1 MKGWRAKR
9 EDLRPLI
16 DSVHPETGRLL
27 KSGILSMLLH
37 IALGVFLI
45 VNVQSLFLRK
55 MPSVYRVTIRP
66 YAPRG
71 AIQSVNPGGG
81 PEGTS
86 TTLLTR
92 ESKTEESLEGSALV
106 EKAKPDLK
114 VEKPEKGGTSQPAKK
129 QKSFEQPKKEE
140 MGRGIN
146 LSKKGEKEKN
156 EKESTRSLQ
165 EAIADIHKKV
175 ALDEIQKRVSRRG
188 KMEKPSADGDAVGRQ
203 TAEGQPPSKSSQ
215 RQTAPSSGV
224 RSGSETGSGVGP
236 GIGPGTGGYPIGGV
250 PWGSPQGSSGWN
262 SRLDEYYS
270 MIWAK
275 IKEEW
280 ALPENL
286 PKGKTN
292 LETIIV
298 VLIDRDGKIQKS
310 WFEKRS
316 GNTLYDQMA
325 MRAIKKA
332 EPLPSIPKEFSDKTL
347 EIGIRFYPD

>member
-1 MKGWRAKR
+1 MKGWRAKS

-16 DSVHPETGRLL
+16 DTVQSETGRLL
-27 KSGILSMLLH
+27 KFGILSLLLH

-45 VNVQSLFLRK
+45 VNLQSQFLKK

-71 AIQSVNPGGG
+71 AMQSVNPGGG
-81 PEGTS
+81 PEGI
-86 TTLLTR
+86 TTALFTQ
-92 ESKTEESLEGSALV
+92 ESKTDESLKGSAMV

-114 VEKPEKGGTSQPAKK
+114 MEKPERVESSQPAKK
-129 QKSFEQPKKEE
+129 QKSFEQPTREG
-140 MGRGIN
+140 MGRGIDF
-146 LSKKGEKEKN
+146 SKKGEKQKN
-156 EKESTRSLQ
+156 EKESTKSLQ
-165 EAIADIHKKV
+165 EAIEDVHKKV
-175 ALDEIQKRVSRRG
+175 ALDEIQKRVARRG
-188 KMEKPSADGDAVGRQ
+188 KIEKQSADGESMGRQ
-203 TAEGQPPSKSSQ
+203 SAEGQPPSKSLQ
-215 RQTAPSSGV
+215 RQTGPSSGM
-224 RSGSETGSGVGP
+224 RSGSEAGTGTGP
-236 GIGPGTGGYPIGGV
+236 GIGSGTGGYPIGGV
-250 PWGSPQGSSGWN
+250 PWGSPQGSSAWN

-280 ALPENL
+280 TLPENL

-292 LETIIV
+292 LETTIV
-298 VLIDRDGKIQKS
+298 VLIDRDGRIQKS

-316 GNTLYDQMA
+316 GNALYDQMA

>member
-1 MKGWRAKR
+1 M
-9 EDLRPLI
+9 
-16 DSVHPETGRLL
+16 
-27 KSGILSMLLH
+27 
-37 IALGVFLI
+37 
-45 VNVQSLFLRK
+45 
-55 MPSVYRVTIRP
+55 
-66 YAPRG
+66 
-71 AIQSVNPGGG
+71 
-81 PEGTS
+81 
-86 TTLLTR
+86 
-92 ESKTEESLEGSALV
+92 V

-114 VEKPEKGGTSQPAKK
+114 LEKPEKGGTSQPAKK
-129 QKSFEQPKKEE
+129 QKSFEQPTKEE

-175 ALDEIQKRVSRRG
+175 ALDEIQKRVARRG
-188 KMEKPSADGDAVGRQ
+188 KMEKPSADGDAMGRQ
-203 TAEGQPPSKSSQ
+203 TAEGQPLSKSSQ
-215 RQTAPSSGV
+215 RQTGPSSGV
-224 RSGSETGSGVGP
+224 RSGSETGSGAGP
-236 GIGPGTGGYPIGGV
+236 GIGSGTGGYPIGGV
-250 PWGSPQGSSGWN
+250 PWGSPQGSSAWN

-280 ALPENL
+280 TLPENL

-316 GNTLYDQMA
+316 GNALYDQMA
-325 MRAIKKA
+325 MRAIRKA
-332 EPLPSIPKEFSDKTL
+332 EPLPSIPKEFSDNTL